1 MFAWAALFD
10 RGSGGVANEEKLRG
24 AASHPWRGGRGRG
37 GRGGEA
43 PAPVVVAMGN
53 TNVRDGVRAPA
64 GGQQQHHQG
73 SGGGYIVPG
82 QGQGQQQRDLGR
94 LGHVASAE
102 SMGQSPS
109 DSPGSAARSP
119 LMFTPQV
126 GFLGL
131 RNRGLLHVTPICDRI
146 IRVCGRSVEI
156 GLRWGEEVS
165 MRVCEVSGLWFAGL
179 SLYRL

>member
-1 MFAWAALFD
+1 MFAWPAWFD

-24 AASHPWRGGRGRG
+24 AASHPWRGGRGR
-37 GRGGEA
+37 RGGEA
-43 PAPVVVAMGN
+43 PAPGVVAMGN
-53 TNVRDGVRAPA
+53 TNVRDGVRTPA
-64 GGQQQHHQG
+64 GGQQQHHHQG
-73 SGGGYIVPG
+73 SGGGYSVPG

-126 GFLGL
+126 GFLVLEKQRVTACHQFLTGL
-131 RNRGLLHVTPICDRI
+131 CACAEDRW
-146 IRVCGRSVEI
+146 R
-156 GLRWGEEVS
+156 
-165 MRVCEVSGLWFAGL
+165 
-179 SLYRL
+179 